1 MTLAEAQIMKILERE
16 GGFIDHP
23 ADRGGPTKFG
33 ITQDTLGLWRG
44 KPVSVQDV
52 AEMQAPEAIAIY
64 LARYVDP
71 IKRLEFMP
79 EVFALVLD
87 ISVMSG
93 PSTAV
98 RLLQTTVNKLKEAAN
113 TSNPIAVDGIVG
125 PETVMAVVKL
135 APSRVVQAMVKNRL
149 IALVRIVQRD
159 SSQLVFLEGWLS
171 RTLTF
176 LPEVA

>member
-44 KPVSVQDV
+44 KPVTVNDV

-64 LARYVDP
+64 LARYVEP

-93 PSTAV
+93 PGTAV
-98 RLLQTTVNKLKEAAN
+98 RLLQTTINKLRE
-113 TSNPIAVDGIVG
+113 TPVTVDGIVG
-125 PETVMAVVKL
+125 PETVMAVVKQTP
-135 APSRVVQAMVKNRL
+135 ARVTQAMVRGRL
-149 IALVRIVQRD
+149 IALARIVQRD
-159 SSQLVFLEGWLS
+159 PSQVVFLEGWLS